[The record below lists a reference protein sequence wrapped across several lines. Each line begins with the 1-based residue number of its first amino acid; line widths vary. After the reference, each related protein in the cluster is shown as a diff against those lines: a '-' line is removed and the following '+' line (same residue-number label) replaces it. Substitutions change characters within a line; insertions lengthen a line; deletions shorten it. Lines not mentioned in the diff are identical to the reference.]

1 MRTVLLSGSY
11 GVSSFITGVLMMG
24 VLADWQ
30 IKEQVQ
36 IKPWD
41 DGGAKPG
48 VISYGCTSYGYDIRL
63 GWNFAECR
71 TFGMWRR
78 RWLKLS
84 RWLRRMTVGIEEWE
98 YQLGLNTMPLIDPK
112 YFHKALFK
120 STIPNSYYVIPPHG
134 FVLAESYERV
144 KIPRDVVGIC
154 VGKSTYAR
162 CGLVVNVTPLE
173 PEWEGIITLE
183 LSNTTPLPIVV
194 YCGEG
199 IAQVVFHKADST
211 ACLRSYADKKG
222 RYQGQ
227 TGLTLPFVE
236 GV

>member
-1 MRTVLLSGSY
+1 
-11 GVSSFITGVLMMG
+11 MMG

-41 DGGAKPG
+41 DGDAKPG

-63 GWNFAECR
+63 GTKFRECKLPR
-71 TFGMWRR
+71 DCYLDANWPWR
-78 RWLKLS
+78 K
-84 RWLRRMTVGIEEWE
+84 
-98 YQLGLNTMPLIDPK
+98 IDPK
-112 YFHKALFK
+112 RFDGDLFWDK
-120 STIPNSYYVIPPHG
+120 PSQVSVLPPHARCYEIPAHG
-134 FVLAESYERV
+134 FVLAESIEWV

-236 GV
+236 GA